1 MVLKYIRSSPH
12 RVSIRSILDGLGIS
26 IEETA
31 ANILELEK
39 MGMLKQDSRDRVPA
53 NHPDATFYTNPD
65 LRSIIDRILN
75 YLKI

>member
-1 MVLKYIRSSPH
+1 MSLWFSGFRFLTLQAGVYGDSSQYT
-12 RVSIRSILDGLGIS
+12 RVKKL
-26 IEETA
+26 
-31 ANILELEK
+31 
-39 MGMLKQDSRDRVPA
+39 GMLKQDSRDRVPA